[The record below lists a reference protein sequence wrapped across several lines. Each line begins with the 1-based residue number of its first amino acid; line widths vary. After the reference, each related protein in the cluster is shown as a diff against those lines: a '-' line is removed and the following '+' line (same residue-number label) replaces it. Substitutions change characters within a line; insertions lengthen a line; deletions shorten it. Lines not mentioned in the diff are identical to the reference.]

1 MDIKEMRPIAEKLF
15 ADIRELTFD
24 GVGISRESY
33 GTKES
38 ATADYL
44 RAFAT
49 EAGLMVSADRAAN
62 LVIGL
67 HGTPSDAPA
76 IWCGSH
82 IDSVPQGGN
91 YDGLAG
97 VIAGLLCLLEQQR
110 RYFLHSGWN
119 RLILPP
125 QRETERPRWGTPYFS
140 CDIWIFQGAF
150 AGRTLFLF

>member
-1 MDIKEMRPIAEKLF
+1 MDLKEMRPIAEKLF

-24 GVGISRESY
+24 GVGVSRESY
-33 GTKES
+33 GAKES

-44 RAFAT
+44 RTFAT

-97 VIAGLLCLLEQQR
+97 VIAG
-110 RYFLHSGWN
+110 
-119 RLILPP
+119 
-125 QRETERPRWGTPYFS
+125 
-140 CDIWIFQGAF
+140 
-150 AGRTLFLF
+150 